1 MKCVYFY
8 PVLFGA
14 VLSCHSH
21 IFAQGAV
28 EHLRQELS
36 QMNLQEKQK
45 LLAHM
50 QALESGVNAQILS
63 YFEHLTPKQQQEVLA
78 QLNANKNKAVPSVK
92 WDTETY
98 DFGDVQEGESL
109 TKIFVVTNTGNAPL
123 SIHDAKSNCGCTVP
137 KFPKHPVEP
146 GQSDKVVVSFDSS
159 NKLGMVD
166 QNVVVYD
173 NSSPNQRSI
182 LKIKANVLVNPKKKK
197 ADTALTQGN

>member
-8 PVLFGA
+8 PTIMLVMTVFGVPIA
-14 VLSCHSH
+14 S
-21 IFAQGAV
+21 AQGST

-45 LLAHM
+45 LLL
-50 QALESGVNAQILS
+50 QIQSLENALNAEILS
-63 YFEHLTPKQQQEVLA
+63 YFGHLTPVQQQEI
-78 QLNANKNKAVPSVK
+78 LNSLSNKSNKAVVK

-109 TKIFVVTNTGNAPL
+109 TKIFVVTNTGNVPL
-123 SIHDAKSNCGCTVP
+123 IIHDAKSNCGCTVP
-137 KFPKHPVEP
+137 KFPKTPVQP
-146 GQSDKVVVSFDSS
+146 GQSDKIVVSFDSS
-159 NKLGMVD
+159 NKLGQVD

-182 LKIKANVLVNPKKKK
+182 LKIKANVLPNPKRKKV
-197 ADTALTQGN
+197 DTALIQGN

>member
-8 PVLFGA
+8 PTIMFVMTVCGIPVA
-14 VLSCHSH
+14 S
-21 IFAQGAV
+21 AQGSA

-36 QMNLQEKQK
+36 QMNLQEKQQ
-45 LLAHM
+45 LLSQIQSIDNAM
-50 QALESGVNAQILS
+50 NAQILT
-63 YFEHLTPKQQQEVLA
+63 YFSHLTPQQQ
-78 QLNANKNKAVPSVK
+78 QDILNSLSNKSNKAAVK

-123 SIHDAKSNCGCTVP
+123 AIHDAKSNCGCTVP
-137 KFPKHPVEP
+137 KFPKNPVAP
-146 GQSDKVVVSFDSS
+146 GQSDKIVVSFDSS
-159 NKLGMVD
+159 NKLGQVD

-182 LKIKANVLVNPKKKK
+182 LKIKANVLPNPKRKKV
-197 ADTALTQGN
+197 DTALIQGN